1 MCPVRYP
8 GRALTGRAHREPHM
22 SGQLLRVHRLCCFSD
37 HKPKYT
43 GCGLRSH
50 TIYFNSLCFGPLW
63 HSSISSCFWSFSL
76 VFPLTTFLG
85 PSGRLCP
92 DLWACCVLQLWPRL
106 GRSLRILL
114 SPDPVS
120 SSVSRWYSF
129 YPRQCL
135 RSPSQLSLPLFYSG
149 SFPSYYILLL
159 K

>member
-8 GRALTGRAHREPHM
+8 GRALAGRAHREPHM

-114 SPDPVS
+114 SPDPCPPPFPGGTLSTRV
-120 SSVSRWYSF
+120 SVSGPPLS
-129 YPRQCL
+129 
-135 RSPSQLSLPLFYSG
+135 SPSPFFILA
-149 SFPSYYILLL
+149 PSRVTIFCY
-159 K
+159 